1 MKGQM
6 NLFDF
11 IEKLEEQTI
20 EKSKNIQGQLM
31 YIVDNPV
38 IQCVNCVCQYCVNNQ
53 EEVWDKVRP
62 DEVIEPCFNCDEC
75 YEFTGDCRHRRML
88 KEHCDKFVLS
98 DYGAARNRKHIK
110 LIRDGGKNDRNQN
123 YTK

>member
-20 EKSKNIQGQLM
+20 EKSKNIHGQLM

-62 DEVIEPCFNCDEC
+62 NEVIEPCFNCDEC
-75 YEFTGDCRHRRML
+75 
-88 KEHCDKFVLS
+88 DKFALS

-110 LIRDGGKNDRNQN
+110 LIRDGGKNDGNQD

>member
-1 MKGQM
+1 MIGQM
-6 NLFDF
+6 DIFDF
-11 IEKLEEQTI
+11 IEKPEEQTA
-20 EKSKNIQGQLM
+20 EQLQNIPRQLL
-31 YIVDNPV
+31 YKVDNPV
-38 IQCVNCVCQYCVNNQ
+38 VLCVNCVCQYCVNNQ

-75 YEFTGDCRHRRML
+75 HEFTGDCRHRRML

-110 LIRDGGKNDRNQN
+110 LLRDGGENDGNQDHI
-123 YTK
+123 K

>member
-1 MKGQM
+1 M

-11 IEKLEEQTI
+11 IEKSENQLA
-20 EKSKNIQGQLM
+20 EKSKNDHGQLL
-31 YIVDNPV
+31 YKVYNPV
-38 IQCVNCVCQYCVNNQ
+38 VLCVNCVCQYCVNNQ
-53 EEVWDKVRP
+53 EEVWDKVQP
-62 DEVIEPCFNCDEC
+62 NEVIEPCFNCDEC

-98 DYGAARNRKHIK
+98 DYGAAQNRKYIK
-110 LIRDGGKNDRNQN
+110 LNGGKNDGNQD